1 MGRCRTSPLLPA
13 GSPARPHRL
22 HRSRIRRGC
31 GQIAHRAGLLDAERY
46 QDHSMDR
53 RQDRTLDRAWT
64 SRGPHVDLAQ
74 SAGSPMSPDMH
85 RAESPAS
92 IANTRLHAR
101 PSPHRDES
109 RPARRHA
116 TPYNGDRSACNS
128 PGFGRMVRP
137 ARVTRRD
144 AMQRHAICRDQT
156 WNRSLRPNAQLR
168 SGRWRHRDCKPSTSN
183 RLTWTRRVPRRA
195 QTSSPAQ
202 TAQFQITPVR
212 SRVRVPH
219 RPLGSIGR
227 RHPPSPISRSGR

>member
-1 MGRCRTSPLLPA
+1 
-13 GSPARPHRL
+13 
-22 HRSRIRRGC
+22 
-31 GQIAHRAGLLDAERY
+31 
-46 QDHSMDR
+46 MDR
-53 RQDRTLDRAWT
+53 RQDRTPDLAWT
-64 SRGPHVDLAQ
+64 SRGPRAIGDIADVARHAPRRVACVDRKRTLY
-74 SAGSPMSPDMH
+74 
-85 RAESPAS
+85 
-92 IANTRLHAR
+92 AR

-109 RPARRHA
+109 RPTRRNA
-116 TPYNGDRSACNS
+116 KPYNDDRTARDT

-144 AMQRHAICRDQT
+144 AVQRHAICRDQT

-168 SGRWRHRDCKPSTSN
+168 SGRWRRRDCKPSTSN
-183 RLTWTRRVPRRA
+183 RLTRTGRVPPRA

-227 RHPPSPISRSGR
+227 QHPPSPISRSGR